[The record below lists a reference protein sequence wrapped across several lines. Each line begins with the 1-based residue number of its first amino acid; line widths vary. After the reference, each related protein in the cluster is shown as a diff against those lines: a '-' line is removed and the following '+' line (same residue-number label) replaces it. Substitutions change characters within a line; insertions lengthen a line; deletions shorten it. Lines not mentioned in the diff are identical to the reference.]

1 MLGAEGGSQPWTTLS
16 AKRSALWYGGG
27 STIIGVGWLPSC
39 VTDESAVSSL
49 VGVIKLWDFHGK
61 TCPYCQS
68 PIKEG
73 TSLIVCPHCEMP
85 HHYECWRENGGCTT
99 FGCGQQAAAEGVQHV
114 PVATALD
121 QSYYEQRPSSQYQL
135 EATLLAG
142 QYRPA
147 GFCARF
153 GAYLIDMILCII
165 VAAIIGD
172 DSGLLVTTLYFG
184 ILQGQTGHTLGKSM
198 LGLKVIRTNGEPI
211 SIGRG
216 IGRHFA
222 TIMSGMIFGI
232 GFLMAAWTQNKQA
245 LHDIIADTVVVT
257 SR

>member
-1 MLGAEGGSQPWTTLS
+1 M
-16 AKRSALWYGGG
+16 
-27 STIIGVGWLPSC
+27 
-39 VTDESAVSSL
+39 
-49 VGVIKLWDFHGK
+49 WDFRGK
-61 TCPYCQS
+61 TCSYCQS

-85 HHYECWRENGGCTT
+85 HHYECRRENGGCTT
-99 FGCGQQAAAEGVQHV
+99 FGCVQQAAAEGVQHV
-114 PVATALD
+114 PVATSLD

-142 QYRPA
+142 QYRLA

-153 GAYLIDMILCII
+153 GAYLVDMIPCII

-172 DSGLLVTTLYFG
+172 DSGLLVTTLYSG

-211 SIGRG
+211 SMRGRKPEGTSDG
-216 IGRHFA
+216 IRLRLLDFKQLGFVLCFGQYLS
-222 TIMSGMIFGI
+222 TITGSC
-232 GFLMAAWTQNKQA
+232 LQ
-245 LHDIIADTVVVT
+245 DD
-257 SR
+257 